1 LRYAARIGIFIA
13 AIFWTATPLFAQND
27 LEFQARQAQ
36 QSLDSAWNKLE
47 RSKSAK
53 DRLSA
58 LTDAIISFEESLS
71 LARDSLRQIS
81 VLEARAQQK
90 LSVEEEAYGELIGV
104 LLSIDKSPIQA
115 ELLHPDG
122 PMSTARGGM
131 LIADL
136 LPALEEKVQ
145 SLRSDLEAARYL
157 SELQYQVTLDL
168 QVGLVALQET
178 RAALGRA
185 IADRDDLPKRF
196 VEDPAQ
202 TAILLAAADTLDIFA
217 DGLSL
222 IAKNEV
228 EGSLPDITTRK
239 GTLPMPVQGKVI
251 RYFNEADA
259 AGIKRPGIVVA
270 TSDNAL
276 VRTPTAA
283 TIRYRGPLLDYGL
296 VSILEPQKDILYILA
311 GLSTVYGDIGE
322 VLPAGSPVGLM
333 GMSEIFDE
341 KNLIETLNESAGLRG
356 ETIYIE
362 VRVNKA
368 PENPLTWFEEFGVK
382 R

>member
-1 LRYAARIGIFIA
+1 MRYAARIGILIA
-13 AIFWTATPLFAQND
+13 AIFWTATPLFAQSD

-36 QSLDSAWNKLE
+36 QSLDNAWDKLE

-53 DRLSA
+53 DRISA
-58 LTDAIISFEESLS
+58 LTDAILSFEESLS

-90 LSVEEEAYGELIGV
+90 LSVEEEAYAELIGV

-122 PMSTARGGM
+122 PMATARGGM

-168 QVGLVALQET
+168 QAGLVALQET

-196 VEDPAQ
+196 VEDPVQ

-222 IAKNEV
+222 IAKNEA

-239 GTLPMPVQGKVI
+239 GTLPMPVKGKVI

-296 VSILEPQKDILYILA
+296 VSILEPQQDILYILA

-341 KNLIETLNESAGLRG
+341 KNLIETLNESGGLRG

>member
-1 LRYAARIGIFIA
+1 MKYAARIGFFIA
-13 AIFWTATPLFAQND
+13 AMLWTATSVFAQND

-36 QSLDSAWNKLE
+36 QSLGNAWDQLE

-53 DRLSA
+53 DRIAA
-58 LTDAIISFEESLS
+58 LTGAILSFEESLS
-71 LARDSLRQIS
+71 LSRDSLRQIS

-90 LSVEEEAYGELIGV
+90 LTVEEESYSELIGV

-122 PMSTARGGM
+122 PMATARGGM

-157 SELQYQVTLDL
+157 SELQNQLTLDL
-168 QVGLVALQET
+168 QAGLVALQET

-196 VEDPAQ
+196 IEDTER
-202 TAILLAAADTLDIFA
+202 TAILVTAADTLDIFA
-217 DGLSL
+217 SGLSL
-222 IAKNEV
+222 IAIDEAA
-228 EGSLPDITTRK
+228 GTLPDITTRK
-239 GTLPMPVQGKVI
+239 GTLPMPVRGKVI

-296 VSILEPQKDILYILA
+296 VSILEPQQDILYILA
-311 GLSTVYGDIGE
+311 GLGTVYGDIGE

-333 GMSEIFDE
+333 GTSELFDK
-341 KNLIETLNESAGLRG
+341 KNLIETLNDSGGLRG
-356 ETIYIE
+356 ETLYIE
-362 VRVNKA
+362 IRVNKA
-368 PENPLTWFEEFGVK
+368 PENPLMWFEEFGVK

>member
-1 LRYAARIGIFIA
+1 MIV
-13 AIFWTATPLFAQND
+13 AIFWTATPLFAQSD
-27 LEFQARQAQ
+27 LEFQARKAQ
-36 QSLDSAWNKLE
+36 QSLDNAWDKLE

-53 DRLSA
+53 ARISA
-58 LTDAIISFEESLS
+58 LTDAILSFEESLS

-90 LSVEEEAYGELIGV
+90 LSLEEEAYAELIGV

-122 PMSTARGGM
+122 PMATARGGM

-168 QVGLVALQET
+168 QAGLVALQET
-178 RAALGRA
+178 RAELGRA

-222 IAKNEV
+222 IAKNEA

-296 VSILEPQKDILYILA
+296 VSILEPQQDILYILA

-333 GMSEIFDE
+333 GMSERFDE
-341 KNLIETLNESAGLRG
+341 KNLIETLNESGGLRG

>member
-1 LRYAARIGIFIA
+1 MRYAARIGIFIA

-36 QSLDSAWNKLE
+36 QSLDNAWNKLE

-53 DRLSA
+53 DRISA
-58 LTDAIISFEESLS
+58 LTDAILSFEESLS

-90 LSVEEEAYGELIGV
+90 LSEEEEAYGELIGV

-222 IAKNEV
+222 IAKNEA

-333 GMSEIFDE
+333 GTSEIFDE

>member
-53 DRLSA
+53 DRISA
-58 LTDAIISFEESLS
+58 LTDAILSFEESLS

-185 IADRDDLPKRF
+185 VADRDDLPKRF

-222 IAKNEV
+222 IAKNEA
-228 EGSLPDITTRK
+228 EGSLPDINTRK

-296 VSILEPQKDILYILA
+296 VSILEPQKDILYIFA

>member
-1 LRYAARIGIFIA
+1 MRYAARIGILIA
-13 AIFWTATPLFAQND
+13 AIFWTATPLFAQSD

-36 QSLDSAWNKLE
+36 QSLDNAWDKLE

-53 DRLSA
+53 DRISA
-58 LTDAIISFEESLS
+58 LTDAILSFEESLS

-90 LSVEEEAYGELIGV
+90 LSVEEEAYAELIGV

-122 PMSTARGGM
+122 PMATAWGGM

-136 LPALEEKVQ
+136 LLALEEKVQ

-157 SELQYQVTLDL
+157 SELQYQFTLDL
-168 QVGLVALQET
+168 QAGLVALQET

-196 VEDPAQ
+196 VENPAQ

-222 IAKNEV
+222 IAKNEA

-296 VSILEPQKDILYILA
+296 VSILEPQQDILYIFA

-333 GMSEIFDE
+333 GTSEIFDE
-341 KNLIETLNESAGLRG
+341 KNLIETLNESGGLRG

-382 R
+382 Q

>member
-1 LRYAARIGIFIA
+1 MKYAARIGFFIA
-13 AIFWTATPLFAQND
+13 AMLWAATSVFAQND

-36 QSLDSAWNKLE
+36 QSLGNAWDQLE

-53 DRLSA
+53 DRIAA
-58 LTDAIISFEESLS
+58 LTGAILSFEESLS

-90 LSVEEEAYGELIGV
+90 LTVEEESYSELIGV

-122 PMSTARGGM
+122 PMATARGGM

-157 SELQYQVTLDL
+157 SELQNQLTLDL
-168 QVGLVALQET
+168 QAGLVALQET

-196 VEDPAQ
+196 IEDTEQ
-202 TAILLAAADTLDIFA
+202 TAILVTAADTLDIFA
-217 DGLSL
+217 SGLSL
-222 IAKNEV
+222 VAIDEAA
-228 EGSLPDITTRK
+228 GTLPDITIRK
-239 GTLPMPVQGKVI
+239 GTLPMPVRGKVI

-296 VSILEPQKDILYILA
+296 VSILEPQQDILYILA
-311 GLSTVYGDIGE
+311 GLGTVYGDIGE

-333 GMSEIFDE
+333 GTSELFDK
-341 KNLIETLNESAGLRG
+341 KNLIETLNDSGGLRG
-356 ETIYIE
+356 ETLYIE
-362 VRVNKA
+362 IRVNKA
-368 PENPLTWFEEFGVK
+368 PENPLMWFEEFGVK

>member
-1 LRYAARIGIFIA
+1 MRYATRIGILIA
-13 AIFWTATPLFAQND
+13 AIFWTATPLFAQSD

-36 QSLDSAWNKLE
+36 QSLDNAWDKLE

-53 DRLSA
+53 DRISA
-58 LTDAIISFEESLS
+58 LTDAILSFEESLS

-90 LSVEEEAYGELIGV
+90 LSVEEEAYAELIGV

-122 PMSTARGGM
+122 PMATAWGGM

-157 SELQYQVTLDL
+157 SELQYQFTLDL
-168 QVGLVALQET
+168 QAGLVALQET

-196 VEDPAQ
+196 VENPAQ
-202 TAILLAAADTLDIFA
+202 TATLLAAADTLDIFA

-222 IAKNEV
+222 IAKNEA

-296 VSILEPQKDILYILA
+296 VSILEPQQDILYIFA

-333 GMSEIFDE
+333 GVSKIFDE
-341 KNLIETLNESAGLRG
+341 KNLIETLNESGGLRG

>member
-1 LRYAARIGIFIA
+1 MCIVIWVVVSLLGTIPA
-13 AIFWTATPLFAQND
+13 LAQSD
-27 LEFQARQAQ
+27 LEAQAKEAQ
-36 QSLDSAWNKLE
+36 IALEHAWDQLE
-47 RSKSAK
+47 RSKTAK
-53 DRLSA
+53 DRISA
-58 LTDAIISFEESLS
+58 LTAAILSFEQSLG

-81 VLEARAQQK
+81 VLEARATQN
-90 LSVEEEAYGELIGV
+90 LSVEEEAYAELIGV

-115 ELLHPDG
+115 ELLHPNG
-122 PMSTARGGM
+122 PMATARGGM
-131 LIADL
+131 LISDL

-145 SLRSDLEAARYL
+145 SLRRDLDAARYL
-157 SELQYQVTLDL
+157 ADLQSQVSLDL
-168 QVGLVALQET
+168 QAGLVALQET

-217 DGLSL
+217 DGLSM
-222 IAKNEV
+222 IAFNEA

-239 GTLPMPVQGKVI
+239 GTLPLPVQGKVI

-259 AGIKRPGIVVA
+259 AGIKRPGIVIA
-270 TSDNAL
+270 TTNNAL

-333 GMSEIFDE
+333 GTSENIDK
-341 KNLIETLNESAGLRG
+341 KNLIETINDDGGLRG

-368 PENPLTWFEEFGVK
+368 AENPLVWFEEFGVK

>member
-1 LRYAARIGIFIA
+1 MRYAARIGILIA
-13 AIFWTATPLFAQND
+13 AIFWTATPLFAQSD

-36 QSLDSAWNKLE
+36 QSLDNAWDKLE

-53 DRLSA
+53 DRISA
-58 LTDAIISFEESLS
+58 LTDAILSFEESLS
-71 LARDSLRQIS
+71 MARDSLRQIS

-90 LSVEEEAYGELIGV
+90 LSVEEQAYAELIGV

-122 PMSTARGGM
+122 PMATARGGM

-168 QVGLVALQET
+168 KSGLVALQET

-185 IADRDDLPKRF
+185 IADRDDLPIRF

-222 IAKNEV
+222 IAKNEA

-239 GTLPMPVQGKVI
+239 GKLPMPVQGKVI

-283 TIRYRGPLLDYGL
+283 TIRYLGPLLDYGL

-322 VLPAGSPVGLM
+322 VLPTGSPVGLM
-333 GMSEIFDE
+333 GMSEIIDE
-341 KNLIETLNESAGLRG
+341 NNLIETLNESGGLRG

>member
-1 LRYAARIGIFIA
+1 MCIVIWVVVSLLGTIPA
-13 AIFWTATPLFAQND
+13 LAQSD
-27 LEFQARQAQ
+27 LEAQAKEAQ
-36 QSLDSAWNKLE
+36 IALEHAWDQLE
-47 RSKSAK
+47 RSKTAK
-53 DRLSA
+53 DRISA
-58 LTDAIISFEESLS
+58 LTAAILSFEQSLG

-81 VLEARAQQK
+81 VLEARATQN
-90 LSVEEEAYGELIGV
+90 LSVEEEAYAELIGV

-115 ELLHPDG
+115 ELLHPNG
-122 PMSTARGGM
+122 PMATARGGM
-131 LIADL
+131 LISDL

-145 SLRSDLEAARYL
+145 SLRRDLDAARYL
-157 SELQYQVTLDL
+157 ADLQSQVSLDL
-168 QVGLVALQET
+168 QAGLVALQET

-217 DGLSL
+217 DGLSM
-222 IAKNEV
+222 IAFNEA

-239 GTLPMPVQGKVI
+239 GTLPLPVQGKVI

-259 AGIKRPGIVVA
+259 AGIKRPGIVIA
-270 TSDNAL
+270 TTNNAL

-333 GMSEIFDE
+333 GTSENIDK
-341 KNLIETLNESAGLRG
+341 KNLIETINDDGGLRG

-368 PENPLTWFEEFGVK
+368 AENPLIWFEEFGVK

>member
-1 LRYAARIGIFIA
+1 MRYAARIGILIA
-13 AIFWTATPLFAQND
+13 AIFWTATPLFAQSD

-36 QSLDSAWNKLE
+36 QSIDNAWDRLE

-53 DRLSA
+53 DRISA
-58 LTDAIISFEESLS
+58 LTDAILSFEESLS

-90 LSVEEEAYGELIGV
+90 LSVEEEAYAELIGV

-122 PMSTARGGM
+122 PMATARGGM

-145 SLRSDLEAARYL
+145 SLRSDLDAARYL

-168 QVGLVALQET
+168 QAGLVALQET

-185 IADRDDLPKRF
+185 ISDRDDLPKRF

-222 IAKNEV
+222 IAKNEA

-296 VSILEPQKDILYILA
+296 VSILEPQQDILYIFA

-341 KNLIETLNESAGLRG
+341 KNLIETLNESGGLRG

>member
-1 LRYAARIGIFIA
+1 VKHAARIGFFVA
-13 AIFWTATPLFAQND
+13 AMLWTATSVFAQND

-36 QSLDSAWNKLE
+36 QSLGNAWDQLE

-53 DRLSA
+53 DRIAA
-58 LTDAIISFEESLS
+58 LTGAILSFEESLS

-90 LSVEEEAYGELIGV
+90 LTVEEESYSELIGV

-122 PMSTARGGM
+122 PMATARGGM

-157 SELQYQVTLDL
+157 SELQNQLTLDL
-168 QVGLVALQET
+168 QAGLVALQET

-196 VEDPAQ
+196 IEDTEQ
-202 TAILLAAADTLDIFA
+202 TAILVTAADTLDIFA
-217 DGLSL
+217 SGLSL
-222 IAKNEV
+222 IAVDEAA
-228 EGSLPDITTRK
+228 GTLPDITIRK
-239 GTLPMPVQGKVI
+239 GTLPMPVRGKVI

-259 AGIKRPGIVVA
+259 AGIKRPGIVVG

-296 VSILEPQKDILYILA
+296 VSILEPQQDILYILA
-311 GLSTVYGDIGE
+311 GLGTVYGDIGE

-333 GMSEIFDE
+333 GTSELFDK
-341 KNLIETLNESAGLRG
+341 KNLIETLNESGGLRG
-356 ETIYIE
+356 ETLYIE

-368 PENPLTWFEEFGVK
+368 PENPLMWFEEFGVK

>member
-1 LRYAARIGIFIA
+1 MKHAARIGFFVA
-13 AIFWTATPLFAQND
+13 AMLWTATSVFAQND

-36 QSLDSAWNKLE
+36 QSLGNAWDQLE

-53 DRLSA
+53 DRIAA
-58 LTDAIISFEESLS
+58 LTGAILSFEESLS

-90 LSVEEEAYGELIGV
+90 LTVEEESYSELIGV

-122 PMSTARGGM
+122 PMATARGGM

-157 SELQYQVTLDL
+157 SELQNQLTLDL
-168 QVGLVALQET
+168 QAGLVALQET

-196 VEDPAQ
+196 IEDTEQ
-202 TAILLAAADTLDIFA
+202 TAILVTAADTLDIFA
-217 DGLSL
+217 SGLSL
-222 IAKNEV
+222 IAIDEAA
-228 EGSLPDITTRK
+228 GTLPDITIRK
-239 GTLPMPVQGKVI
+239 GTLPMPVRGKVI

-270 TSDNAL
+270 ASDNTL

-296 VSILEPQKDILYILA
+296 VSILEPQQDILYILA
-311 GLSTVYGDIGE
+311 GLGTVYGDIGE

-333 GMSEIFDE
+333 GTSELFDK
-341 KNLIETLNESAGLRG
+341 KNLIETLNDSGGLRG
-356 ETIYIE
+356 ETLYIE
-362 VRVNKA
+362 IRVNKA
-368 PENPLTWFEEFGVK
+368 PENPLMWFEEFGVK

>member
-1 LRYAARIGIFIA
+1 MKHAARIGFFIA
-13 AIFWTATPLFAQND
+13 AMLWTATSVFAQND

-36 QSLDSAWNKLE
+36 QSLGNAWNQLE

-53 DRLSA
+53 DRIAA
-58 LTDAIISFEESLS
+58 LTGAILSFEESLS

-90 LSVEEEAYGELIGV
+90 LTVEEESYSELIGV

-122 PMSTARGGM
+122 PMATARGGM

-157 SELQYQVTLDL
+157 SELQNQLTLDL
-168 QVGLVALQET
+168 QAGLVALQET

-196 VEDPAQ
+196 IEDTEQ
-202 TAILLAAADTLDIFA
+202 TAILVTAADTLDIFA
-217 DGLSL
+217 SGLSL
-222 IAKNEV
+222 IAIDEAA
-228 EGSLPDITTRK
+228 GTLPDITTRK
-239 GTLPMPVQGKVI
+239 GTLPMPVRGKVI

-296 VSILEPQKDILYILA
+296 VSILEPQQDILYILA
-311 GLSTVYGDIGE
+311 GLGTVYGDIGE

-333 GMSEIFDE
+333 GTSELFDK
-341 KNLIETLNESAGLRG
+341 KNLIETLNDSGGLRG
-356 ETIYIE
+356 ETLYIE
-362 VRVNKA
+362 IRVNKA
-368 PENPLTWFEEFGVK
+368 PENPLMWFEEFGVK

>member
-1 LRYAARIGIFIA
+1 MKYAARIGFFIA
-13 AIFWTATPLFAQND
+13 AMLWTATSVFAQND

-36 QSLDSAWNKLE
+36 QSLGNAWDQLE

-53 DRLSA
+53 DRIAA
-58 LTDAIISFEESLS
+58 LTGAILSFEESLS

-90 LSVEEEAYGELIGV
+90 LTVEEESYSELIGV

-122 PMSTARGGM
+122 PMATARGGM

-157 SELQYQVTLDL
+157 SELQNQLTLDL
-168 QVGLVALQET
+168 QAGLVALQET

-196 VEDPAQ
+196 IEDTEQ
-202 TAILLAAADTLDIFA
+202 TAILVTAADTLDIFA
-217 DGLSL
+217 SGLSL
-222 IAKNEV
+222 VAIDEAA
-228 EGSLPDITTRK
+228 GTLPDITIRK
-239 GTLPMPVQGKVI
+239 GTLPMPVRGKVI

-296 VSILEPQKDILYILA
+296 VSILEPQQDILYILA
-311 GLSTVYGDIGE
+311 GLGTVYGDIGE

-333 GMSEIFDE
+333 GTSELFDK
-341 KNLIETLNESAGLRG
+341 KNLIETLNDSGGLRG
-356 ETIYIE
+356 ETLYIE
-362 VRVNKA
+362 IRVNKA
-368 PENPLTWFEEFGVK
+368 PENPLMWFEEFGVK

>member
-1 LRYAARIGIFIA
+1 MRYAARIGILIA
-13 AIFWTATPLFAQND
+13 AIFWTATPLFAQSD

-36 QSLDSAWNKLE
+36 QSLDNAWDKLE

-53 DRLSA
+53 DRISA
-58 LTDAIISFEESLS
+58 LTDAILSFEESLS

-90 LSVEEEAYGELIGV
+90 LSVEEEAYAELIGV

-122 PMSTARGGM
+122 PMATARGGM

-168 QVGLVALQET
+168 QAGLVALQET

-222 IAKNEV
+222 IAKNEA

-296 VSILEPQKDILYILA
+296 VSILEPQQDILYIFA

-341 KNLIETLNESAGLRG
+341 KNLIETLNESGGLRG

>member
-1 LRYAARIGIFIA
+1 MRYAARIGILIA
-13 AIFWTATPLFAQND
+13 AIFWTATPLFAQSD
-27 LEFQARQAQ
+27 PEFQARQAQ
-36 QSLDSAWNKLE
+36 QSLDNAWDKLE

-53 DRLSA
+53 DRISA
-58 LTDAIISFEESLS
+58 LTDAILSFEESLS

-90 LSVEEEAYGELIGV
+90 LSVEEEAYAELIGV

-122 PMSTARGGM
+122 PMATAWGGM

-157 SELQYQVTLDL
+157 SELQYQFTLDL
-168 QVGLVALQET
+168 QAGLVALQET

-196 VEDPAQ
+196 VENPAQ

-222 IAKNEV
+222 IAKNEA

-296 VSILEPQKDILYILA
+296 VSILEPQQDILYIFA

-341 KNLIETLNESAGLRG
+341 KNLIETLNESGGLRG

>member
-1 LRYAARIGIFIA
+1 MRYAARIGIFIA

-53 DRLSA
+53 DRISA
-58 LTDAIISFEESLS
+58 LTDAILSFEESLS

-202 TAILLAAADTLDIFA
+202 TATLLAAADTLDIFA

-333 GMSEIFDE
+333 GTSEIFDE

>member
-53 DRLSA
+53 DRISA
-58 LTDAIISFEESLS
+58 LTDAILSFEESLS

-145 SLRSDLEAARYL
+145 SLRSDLEAVRYL

-222 IAKNEV
+222 IAKNEA
-228 EGSLPDITTRK
+228 EGSLPDINTRK

-296 VSILEPQKDILYILA
+296 VSILEPQKDILYIFA

>member
-1 LRYAARIGIFIA
+1 MRYAARIGIFIA

-222 IAKNEV
+222 IAKNEA

-333 GMSEIFDE
+333 GTSELFDE
-341 KNLIETLNESAGLRG
+341 KNLIETLNESGGLRG

>member
-1 LRYAARIGIFIA
+1 MCIVIWVVVSLLGTIPA
-13 AIFWTATPLFAQND
+13 LAQSD
-27 LEFQARQAQ
+27 LEAQAKEAQ
-36 QSLDSAWNKLE
+36 IALEHAWDQLE
-47 RSKSAK
+47 RSKTAK
-53 DRLSA
+53 DRISA
-58 LTDAIISFEESLS
+58 LTAAILSFEQSLG

-81 VLEARAQQK
+81 VLEARATQN
-90 LSVEEEAYGELIGV
+90 LSVEEEAYAELIGV

-115 ELLHPDG
+115 ELLHPNG
-122 PMSTARGGM
+122 PMATARGGM
-131 LIADL
+131 LISDL

-145 SLRSDLEAARYL
+145 SLRRDLDAARYL
-157 SELQYQVTLDL
+157 ADLQSQVSLDL
-168 QVGLVALQET
+168 QAGLVALQET

-217 DGLSL
+217 DGLSM
-222 IAKNEV
+222 IALNEA

-239 GTLPMPVQGKVI
+239 GTLPLPVQGKVI

-259 AGIKRPGIVVA
+259 AGIKRPGIVIA
-270 TSDNAL
+270 TTNNAL

-333 GMSEIFDE
+333 GTSENIDK
-341 KNLIETLNESAGLRG
+341 KNLIETINDDGGLRG

-368 PENPLTWFEEFGVK
+368 AENPLVWFEEFGVK

>member
-1 LRYAARIGIFIA
+1 MRYAARIGIFIA

-53 DRLSA
+53 DRISA
-58 LTDAIISFEESLS
+58 LTDAILSFEESLS

-222 IAKNEV
+222 IAKNEA

-333 GMSEIFDE
+333 GTSEIFDE

>member
-1 LRYAARIGIFIA
+1 MKNAMCIVIWVVVSLLGTIPA
-13 AIFWTATPLFAQND
+13 LAQSD
-27 LEFQARQAQ
+27 LEAQAKEAQ
-36 QSLDSAWNKLE
+36 IALEHAWDQLE
-47 RSKSAK
+47 RSKTAK
-53 DRLSA
+53 DRISA
-58 LTDAIISFEESLS
+58 LTAAILSFEQSLG

-81 VLEARAQQK
+81 VLEARATQN
-90 LSVEEEAYGELIGV
+90 LSVEEEAYAELIGV

-115 ELLHPDG
+115 ELLHPNG
-122 PMSTARGGM
+122 PMATARGGM
-131 LIADL
+131 LISDL

-145 SLRSDLEAARYL
+145 SLRRDLDAARYL
-157 SELQYQVTLDL
+157 ADLQSQVSLDL
-168 QVGLVALQET
+168 QAGLVALQET

-217 DGLSL
+217 DGLSM
-222 IAKNEV
+222 IAFNEA

-239 GTLPMPVQGKVI
+239 GTLPLPVQGKVI

-259 AGIKRPGIVVA
+259 AGIKRPGIVIA
-270 TSDNAL
+270 TTNNAL

-333 GMSEIFDE
+333 GTSENIDK
-341 KNLIETLNESAGLRG
+341 KNLIETINDDGGLRG

-368 PENPLTWFEEFGVK
+368 AENPLVWFEEFGVK

>member
-27 LEFQARQAQ
+27 LEFQARKAQ

-222 IAKNEV
+222 IAKNEA

>member
-1 LRYAARIGIFIA
+1 MRYAARIGIFIA

-27 LEFQARQAQ
+27 LEFQARKAQ

-222 IAKNEV
+222 IAKNEA

-239 GTLPMPVQGKVI
+239 GTLLMPVQGKVI

>member
-90 LSVEEEAYGELIGV
+90 LSEEEEAYGELIGV

-222 IAKNEV
+222 IAKNEA

-333 GMSEIFDE
+333 GKSEIFDE

>member
-1 LRYAARIGIFIA
+1 MCIVIWVVVSLLGTIPA
-13 AIFWTATPLFAQND
+13 LAQSD
-27 LEFQARQAQ
+27 LEAQAKEAQ
-36 QSLDSAWNKLE
+36 IALEHAWDQLE
-47 RSKSAK
+47 RSKTAK
-53 DRLSA
+53 DRISA
-58 LTDAIISFEESLS
+58 LTAAILSFEQSLG

-81 VLEARAQQK
+81 VLEARAIQN
-90 LSVEEEAYGELIGV
+90 LFVEEEAYAELIGV

-115 ELLHPDG
+115 ELLHPNG
-122 PMSTARGGM
+122 PMATARGGM
-131 LIADL
+131 LISDL

-145 SLRSDLEAARYL
+145 SLRRDLDAARYL
-157 SELQYQVTLDL
+157 ADLQSQVSLDL
-168 QVGLVALQET
+168 QAGLVALQET

-217 DGLSL
+217 DGLSM
-222 IAKNEV
+222 IAFNEA

-239 GTLPMPVQGKVI
+239 GTLPLPVQGKVI

-259 AGIKRPGIVVA
+259 AGIKRPGIVIA
-270 TSDNAL
+270 TTNNAL

-333 GMSEIFDE
+333 GTSENIDK
-341 KNLIETLNESAGLRG
+341 KNLIETINDDGGLRG

-368 PENPLTWFEEFGVK
+368 AENPLVWFEEFGVK

>member
-1 LRYAARIGIFIA
+1 MRYAARIGILIA
-13 AIFWTATPLFAQND
+13 AIFWTATPLFAQSD

-36 QSLDSAWNKLE
+36 QSLDNAWDKLE

-53 DRLSA
+53 DRISA
-58 LTDAIISFEESLS
+58 LTDAILSFEESLS

-90 LSVEEEAYGELIGV
+90 LSVEEEAYAELIGV

-122 PMSTARGGM
+122 PMATARGGM

-168 QVGLVALQET
+168 KAGLVALQET

-185 IADRDDLPKRF
+185 IADRDNLPKRF

-222 IAKNEV
+222 IAKNEA

-239 GTLPMPVQGKVI
+239 GMLPMPVQGKVI

-296 VSILEPQKDILYILA
+296 VSILEPQQDILYIFA

-341 KNLIETLNESAGLRG
+341 KNLIETLNESGGLRG

>member
-1 LRYAARIGIFIA
+1 MRYGARIGIFIA

-53 DRLSA
+53 DRISA
-58 LTDAIISFEESLS
+58 LTDAILSFEESLS

-222 IAKNEV
+222 IAKNEA

-251 RYFNEADA
+251 RYFNEVDA

-296 VSILEPQKDILYILA
+296 VSILEPQKDILYIFA

>member
-1 LRYAARIGIFIA
+1 MRYAARIGIFIA

-53 DRLSA
+53 DRISA
-58 LTDAIISFEESLS
+58 LTDAILSFEESLS

-81 VLEARAQQK
+81 VLEVRAQQK

-136 LPALEEKVQ
+136 LPALEKKVQ
-145 SLRSDLEAARYL
+145 SLRSDLEAVRYL

-222 IAKNEV
+222 IAKNEA

-333 GMSEIFDE
+333 GTSEIFDE

>member
-222 IAKNEV
+222 IAKNEA

-333 GMSEIFDE
+333 GTSEIFDE

>member
-53 DRLSA
+53 DRISA
-58 LTDAIISFEESLS
+58 LTDAILSFEESLS

-136 LPALEEKVQ
+136 LPALEKKVQ
-145 SLRSDLEAARYL
+145 SLRSDLEAVRYL

-222 IAKNEV
+222 IAKNEA

-333 GMSEIFDE
+333 GTSEIFDE

>member
-1 LRYAARIGIFIA
+1 MKHAARIGFFIA
-13 AIFWTATPLFAQND
+13 AMLWAATSVFAQND

-36 QSLDSAWNKLE
+36 QSLGNAWDQLE

-53 DRLSA
+53 DRIAA
-58 LTDAIISFEESLS
+58 LTGAILSFEESLS

-90 LSVEEEAYGELIGV
+90 LTVEEESYSELIGV

-122 PMSTARGGM
+122 PMATARGGM

-145 SLRSDLEAARYL
+145 SLQSDLEAARYL
-157 SELQYQVTLDL
+157 SELQNQLTLDL
-168 QVGLVALQET
+168 QAGLVALQET

-196 VEDPAQ
+196 IEDTEQ
-202 TAILLAAADTLDIFA
+202 TAILVTAADTLDIFA
-217 DGLSL
+217 SGLSL
-222 IAKNEV
+222 IAIDEAA
-228 EGSLPDITTRK
+228 GTLPDITIRK
-239 GTLPMPVQGKVI
+239 GTLPMPVRGKVI

-296 VSILEPQKDILYILA
+296 VSILEPQQDILYILA
-311 GLSTVYGDIGE
+311 GLGTVYGDIGE

-333 GMSEIFDE
+333 GTSELFDK
-341 KNLIETLNESAGLRG
+341 KNLIETLNDSGGLRG
-356 ETIYIE
+356 ETLYIE
-362 VRVNKA
+362 IRVNKA
-368 PENPLTWFEEFGVK
+368 PENPLMWFEEFGVK

>member
-27 LEFQARQAQ
+27 LEFQARKAQ

>member
-1 LRYAARIGIFIA
+1 MRYAARIGIFIA

-53 DRLSA
+53 DRISA
-58 LTDAIISFEESLS
+58 LTDAILSFEESLS

-81 VLEARAQQK
+81 VLEVRAQQK

-222 IAKNEV
+222 IAKNEA

-333 GMSEIFDE
+333 GTSEIFDE